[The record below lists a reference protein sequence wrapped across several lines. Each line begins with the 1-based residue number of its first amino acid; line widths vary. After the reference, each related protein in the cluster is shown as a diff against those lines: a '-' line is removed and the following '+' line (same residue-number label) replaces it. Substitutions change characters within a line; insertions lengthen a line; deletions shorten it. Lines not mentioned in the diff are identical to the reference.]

1 MSWRSRL
8 ENTQNHAPEDL
19 GMTDL
24 AHQDVGKAMQYIQEL
39 EDALQG
45 CTTRM
50 HYKDALQ
57 ESQKTLHSCGNEW
70 ESLSDSN
77 EPLHIQQYH
86 RKIARRIGETLR
98 LIEQVLGRKE
108 G

>member
-50 HYKDALQ
+50 HYK
-57 ESQKTLHSCGNEW
+57 N
-70 ESLSDSN
+70 
-77 EPLHIQQYH
+77 H
-86 RKIARRIGETLR
+86 RKPYIRVEMSGSHCPIPTSPCIYSNTTE
-98 LIEQVLGRKE
+98 K
-108 G
+108 